1 MNSTLTS
8 GRELVPLG
16 SMMRFPLSH
25 AATISDPGVPTQWQG
40 HIGHDPGS
48 FAHVQGQSGTK
59 RDHWWVYT
67 SVVEIYTM
75 VKGGYTQIEVV
86 YALFHIVQRSCH
98 QEGTT

>member
-8 GRELVPLG
+8 GSELVPLG

-48 FAHVQGQSGTK
+48 FAHVQGPERYKKGPLVGLYLSC
-59 RDHWWVYT
+59 RDLYHGQ
-67 SVVEIYTM
+67 
-75 VKGGYTQIEVV
+75 GGLYPN
-86 YALFHIVQRSCH
+86 
-98 QEGTT
+98 